1 TNFDFR
7 TLYKIE
13 YESVDP
19 EEAKRLF
26 TTITVNEPALGLKT
40 IFNFRVPDQR
50 SEKFF
55 LLAELCPHLQY
66 QPEIFVSDVVG
77 TDVLAIGSKLSYDI
91 KIGEFTKYNAGV
103 NFTKADLVASLTIA
117 SAICVVQL

>member
-1 TNFDFR
+1 LTCYVCFTNVNHAFAFQ
-7 TLYKIE
+7 
-13 YESVDP
+13 
-19 EEAKRLF
+19 LF
-26 TTITVNEPALGLKT
+26 TTITVNEPAPGLKT

-66 QPEIFVSDVVG
+66 QPEIFVSGVVG
-77 TDVLAIGSKLSYDI
+77 TDVLAIGSELSYDT

-103 NFTKADLVASLTIA
+103 NFTKADLVASLT
-117 SAICVVQL
+117 V